1 MKPNKER
8 SQDLMVD
15 LLKIGKTIKVSLR
28 WKTDILKYSWKK
40 SKKIGLQNK
49 SEGD

>member
-15 LLKIGKTIKVSLR
+15 LLKIGKN
-28 WKTDILKYSWKK
+28 
-40 SKKIGLQNK
+40 NK
-49 SEGD
+49 GEPKMGNRYFEI